1 MADFTSSSS
10 QPPSFRLKATL
21 SSVLATAA
29 PIIATAGSPLAQ
41 DVHAAAAVST
51 QLPPKVGGEQI
62 VTDSYTKTE
71 MDAKLALQAERA
83 ARASDDVKRDVQEIL
98 KAVAGITQGLID
110 LKGEVRD
117 DNKQTR
123 NTIITFALGSLGVV
137 ITIAALV
144 WGAQGNMTTQNG
156 NVLAAFG
163 AGKEAEVA
171 AREAA
176 AAATPPPLYDAQTG
190 KKLVAQ

>member
-1 MADFTSSSS
+1 M
-10 QPPSFRLKATL
+10 
-21 SSVLATAA
+21 
-29 PIIATAGSPLAQ
+29 
-41 DVHAAAAVST
+41 
-51 QLPPKVGGEQI
+51 
-62 VTDSYTKTE
+62 TDSYTKTE

-83 ARASDDVKRDVQEIL
+83 ARASDDLKRDVQEIL

-144 WGAQGNMTTQNG
+144 WGAQGN
-156 NVLAAFG
+156 
-163 AGKEAEVA
+163 
-171 AREAA
+171 
-176 AAATPPPLYDAQTG
+176 
-190 KKLVAQ
+190 